1 MIHRNADG
9 DAASNLLERRWFAAN
24 AAVETMRS
32 ECAVLGEVMELAESA
47 WRGARSRLA
56 RLEAMR
62 DALGEELAECDGQ
75 RHGIAAGP
83 VDCAVSSAA

>member
-9 DAASNLLERRWFAAN
+9 DAAANLLERRWFASI

-32 ECAVLGEVMELAESA
+32 ECAVLEEVLELAESA
-47 WRGARSRLA
+47 WRRARSRLA

-62 DALGEELAECDGQ
+62 DALDEELAECDGQ
-75 RHGIAAGP
+75 RQGLAAGP
-83 VDCAVSSAA
+83 VEAVSSAA

>member
-9 DAASNLLERRWFAAN
+9 DAAANLLERRWFASI
-24 AAVETMRS
+24 AAVEALRS
-32 ECAVLGEVMELAESA
+32 ECAVLGEVMDIAESA
-47 WRGARSRLA
+47 WRREKSRLA

-62 DALGEELAECDGQ
+62 DALGEELAEFDGQ
-75 RHGIAAGP
+75 RHVLTAGP